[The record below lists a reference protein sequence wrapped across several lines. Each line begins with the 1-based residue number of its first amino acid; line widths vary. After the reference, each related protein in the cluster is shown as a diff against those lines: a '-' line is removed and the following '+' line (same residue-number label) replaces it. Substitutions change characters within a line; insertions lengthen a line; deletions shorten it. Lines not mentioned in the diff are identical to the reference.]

1 MFVDQVGRAPS
12 SQHKGPSSQHRADSP
27 QHKPGEPQHSET
39 LRALAEP
46 VRARRRIQPQALRHV
61 VLELCAAQPLSL
73 TELSELLGR
82 APASLQ
88 NHYLTPM
95 LKEGV
100 LQLLYPHHPSH
111 PQQRYRVE

>member
-1 MFVDQVGRAPS
+1 
-12 SQHKGPSSQHRADSP
+12 
-27 QHKPGEPQHSET
+27 
-39 LRALAEP
+39 LR
-46 VRARRRIQPQALRHV
+46 QAI
-61 VLELCAAQPLSL
+61 LELCAAQPLSL
-73 TELSELLGR
+73 AELSDLLGR

-100 LQLLYPHHPSH
+100 LQLLYPHHPNH